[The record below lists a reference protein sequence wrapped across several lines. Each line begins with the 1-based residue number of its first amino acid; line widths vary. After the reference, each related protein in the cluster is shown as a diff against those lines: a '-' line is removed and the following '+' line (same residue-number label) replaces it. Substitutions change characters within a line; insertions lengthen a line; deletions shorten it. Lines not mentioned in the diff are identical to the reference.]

1 MTERGWIPWLTLTDG
16 GWGWGL
22 RVDINANSGGDTI
35 TNRKGTNMNLK
46 NLGQTEMGDTM
57 TKKNLQIKVGRCY
70 YFFLWVLEQVGNW
83 ILVYK
88 ELR

>member
-1 MTERGWIPWLTLTDG
+1 MGLDTVTDNNWQG
-16 GWGWGL
+16 LGL
-22 RVDINANSGGDTI
+22 RVEGGHQCKQWGDTI

-46 NLGQTEMGDTM
+46 NLEQTEMGDTM
-57 TKKNLQIKVGRCY
+57 TNKNLQTKVGRCY